1 MPSPLPRPMSRAFA
15 KDDGPDEPPVVA
27 PRAPLPAGVANYVT
41 PRGLALLHAERDALA
56 AERTAADADHS
67 DERERSRRL
76 TVVAA
81 RQTALAERLA
91 RVQLVEP
98 RPSATARFG
107 ATVTYR
113 AGGPSGPGTET
124 TVTIVGVDE
133 ADAAAGRVAFTSPV
147 ARALTGATAGDTV
160 DIRTAAGTDRAEVLS
175 VAYGSGHTGAD

>member
-1 MPSPLPRPMSRAFA
+1 MSRAFA

-56 AERTAADADHS
+56 AERTSADADHS

-113 AGGPSGPGTET
+113 AGDAET

-133 ADAAAGRVAFTSPV
+133 ADAAAGLVAFTAPV
-147 ARALTGATAGDTV
+147 ARALTAAVAGDTV
-160 DIRTAAGTDRAEVLS
+160 DIRTAAGTDRAYVLS
-175 VAYGSGHTGAD
+175 VVYGGAHTDAG